1 MTPRIGPVVLN
12 LRRGVPRVGF
22 PSILHSYW
30 FTSKWF
36 RESLINSKDWFN
48 AYVSRPQVSRIF
60 TPSLIPLKLKINES
74 HVVIC
79 YVKVIKLSRW
89 NERLFGEWIITP
101 NFKPFSIHFPFYSFI
116 RSFAKR
122 YICSTYNTLTYLSIW
137 SSPRQDVTNSIP
149 QRKSLITLQ
158 ATWR

>member
-60 TPSLIPLKLKINES
+60 TPSLIPLKLKSNEWHIVIFYIN
-74 HVVIC
+74 
-79 YVKVIKLSRW
+79 LSPSEYLE
-89 NERLFGEWIITP
+89 NEKMSKFQTIFCSFFILF
-101 NFKPFSIHFPFYSFI
+101 IHSFE
-116 RSFAKR
+116 KR
-122 YICSTYNTLTYLSIW
+122 YVCCTYNTLTYLSIW
-137 SSPRQDVTNSIP
+137 SSPRQNVTNSIP

-158 ATWR
+158 ATRR